1 MENSLYLPTVR
12 NSQPNHQ
19 IYKDMIRYANTG
31 TLDICEATIN
41 EETLRYV
48 KHKLFLI
55 TRRTHKSADSL
66 FENRGMN
73 PGSVES
79 NQQK

>member
-1 MENSLYLPTVR
+1 
-12 NSQPNHQ
+12 
-19 IYKDMIRYANTG
+19 MIRYANTG
-31 TLDICEATIN
+31 TLDIYEATIN

-55 TRRTHKSADSL
+55 TRRTRKSDDFL
-66 FENRGMN
+66 FGNRGVN